1 MKATESL
8 KSKLVLVNS
17 DLWIYIS
24 LRFAKISATVDAEGY
39 MVV

>member
-8 KSKLVLVNS
+8 KSKLALVNS
-17 DLWIYIS
+17 DLWICIS
-24 LRFAKISATVDAEGY
+24 LRFAKLSATVDAERY